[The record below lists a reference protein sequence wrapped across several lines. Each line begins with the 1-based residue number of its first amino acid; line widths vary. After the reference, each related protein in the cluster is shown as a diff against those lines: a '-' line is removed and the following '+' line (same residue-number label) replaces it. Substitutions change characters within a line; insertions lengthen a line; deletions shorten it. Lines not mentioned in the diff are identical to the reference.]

1 MVPSPNPKRSCLVP
15 AILLLIAMPVFL
27 ALAVALTW
35 YAREMAAQSRLN
47 DRTAKLRTEGYPVDN
62 ASMQTYYTE
71 QTDATNTDAWLA
83 ILEFLKSD
91 EFNESIKA
99 NPRLPYLGNG
109 MDMEDP
115 EVPSQGDWADEDS
128 VRDFLKQWKRL
139 HTDITQLTQASANQK
154 PVRIPMVF
162 DGFKT
167 LLPYLQEKRTIAR
180 LLSLYGSVALR
191 DRDSAAVRAA
201 IESILGTNQIIAGEP
216 NLVAQLVSIAV
227 DSHAIL
233 LLQQAIEQ
241 DALNTTDLESLLPK
255 VMAAT
260 TIGDNWVAMLAGE
273 RGMALP
279 GFRNPSAAGFDSP
292 ITLSRY
298 VDANCYLDIMQSFQ
312 QIERSDLD
320 EFRIQLK
327 KCESAALD
335 LMNSG
340 WLAKMDSALTAQ
352 AVPSIAAVGEAFVRR
367 AVSHRLAAHGIGLR
381 LYEDRHGTLPESLN
395 ELTELSL
402 DLTQLKPP
410 GGQPFGYR
418 VDGTTAT
425 LWGFDRSRGIH
436 LSISESV
443 PIDPPVTSKD
453 QPDAS
458 ENDQWV
464 WNLK

>member
-1 MVPSPNPKRSCLVP
+1 
-15 AILLLIAMPVFL
+15 
-27 ALAVALTW
+27 
-35 YAREMAAQSRLN
+35 
-47 DRTAKLRTEGYPVDN
+47 
-62 ASMQTYYTE
+62 
-71 QTDATNTDAWLA
+71 
-83 ILEFLKSD
+83 
-91 EFNESIKA
+91 
-99 NPRLPYLGNG
+99 
-109 MDMEDP
+109 
-115 EVPSQGDWADEDS
+115 
-128 VRDFLKQWKRL
+128 
-139 HTDITQLTQASANQK
+139 
-154 PVRIPMVF
+154 MVF
-162 DGFKT
+162 NGFKT
-167 LLPYLQEKRTIAR
+167 LLPHVQEKRTIAR

-216 NLVAQLVSIAV
+216 NLMAQLVSIAV

-260 TIGDNWVAMLAGE
+260 TVGDDWVAMLAGE
-273 RGMALP
+273 RGVALP
-279 GFRNPSAAGFDSP
+279 GFRNPSDAGFDSP

-327 KCESAALD
+327 KCESAALAS
-335 LMNSG
+335 MNSG
-340 WLAKMDSALTAQ
+340 WLAKLDSALTAQ
-352 AVPSIAAVGEAFVRR
+352 AVPSISSVGEAFVRR
-367 AVSHRLAAHGIGLR
+367 AVSHRLAALGIGLR

-395 ELTELSL
+395 ALTEFSL

-410 GGQPFGYR
+410 GGKPFGYR

-425 LWGFDRSRGIH
+425 LWGFNPRT
-436 LSISESV
+436 SESV

-453 QPDAS
+453 QPLS
-458 ENDQWV
+458 ENNLFV

>member
-1 MVPSPNPKRSCLVP
+1 
-15 AILLLIAMPVFL
+15 
-27 ALAVALTW
+27 
-35 YAREMAAQSRLN
+35 
-47 DRTAKLRTEGYPVDN
+47 
-62 ASMQTYYTE
+62 
-71 QTDATNTDAWLA
+71 
-83 ILEFLKSD
+83 
-91 EFNESIKA
+91 
-99 NPRLPYLGNG
+99 
-109 MDMEDP
+109 
-115 EVPSQGDWADEDS
+115 
-128 VRDFLKQWKRL
+128 
-139 HTDITQLTQASANQK
+139 
-154 PVRIPMVF
+154 
-162 DGFKT
+162 
-167 LLPYLQEKRTIAR
+167 
-180 LLSLYGSVALR
+180 
-191 DRDSAAVRAA
+191 
-201 IESILGTNQIIAGEP
+201 
-216 NLVAQLVSIAV
+216 
-227 DSHAIL
+227 
-233 LLQQAIEQ
+233 
-241 DALNTTDLESLLPK
+241 
-255 VMAAT
+255 
-260 TIGDNWVAMLAGE
+260 
-273 RGMALP
+273 
-279 GFRNPSAAGFDSP
+279 
-292 ITLSRY
+292 
-298 VDANCYLDIMQSFQ
+298 MQSFQ

>member
-1 MVPSPNPKRSCLVP
+1 
-15 AILLLIAMPVFL
+15 MPVFL

-47 DRTAKLRTEGYPVDN
+47 DRTAKLRTQGYPVDN
-62 ASMQTYYTE
+62 ASMQTYYTD
-71 QTDATNTDAWLA
+71 QTDPTNTDAWLA

-99 NPRLPYLGNG
+99 SPRLPYLGNG
-109 MDMEDP
+109 IEFH
-115 EVPSQGDWADEDS
+115 EVPSQGDWPDERS

-139 HTDITQLTQASANQK
+139 HADITQLASASPNQK
-154 PVRIPMVF
+154 PVRFPMVF
-162 DGFKT
+162 NGFKT
-167 LLPYLQEKRTIAR
+167 LLPHVQEKRTIAR

-227 DSHAIL
+227 DSYAIF

-255 VMAAT
+255 VLAAT
-260 TIGDNWVAMLAGE
+260 TIGDDWVTMFSGE
-273 RGMALP
+273 RAMALP
-279 GFRNPSAAGFDSP
+279 GFRNPSNAGFDST
-292 ITLSRY
+292 IALSRY

-312 QIERSDLD
+312 QIELSDLD

-327 KCESAALD
+327 KCESAALAS
-335 LMNSG
+335 MNAG
-340 WLAKMDSALTAQ
+340 WLAKMDSVLTAQ

-395 ELTELSL
+395 ELTEFSL
-402 DLTQLKPP
+402 DLMQLKPP
-410 GGQPFGYR
+410 GGKPFGYR
-418 VDGTTAT
+418 VDGTTAM
-425 LWGFDRSRGIH
+425 LWGFNPRT
-436 LSISESV
+436 SESV
-443 PIDPPVTSKD
+443 PVDPPITSKD

-458 ENDQWV
+458 ENQRDSSENNQWV